1 VASLGPLTNRAQA
14 YRQLSRI
21 ADYLAAIE
29 PHSPTPY
36 LLRKAV
42 AWGGMSLADLMQ
54 EVAQEEGGMARYLS
68 LLNE

>member
-1 VASLGPLTNRAQA
+1 
-14 YRQLSRI
+14 
-21 ADYLAAIE
+21 
-29 PHSPTPY
+29 
-36 LLRKAV
+36 V